1 MISTKGGIYLD
12 KFDIEKFPTSESA
25 KNMLHSI
32 SEDFYEKSYVMKWLL
47 QVMGLEWDEA
57 KRIIIEELPQQ
68 FFIETAT
75 WGLMFHEQKWQLPV
89 RQNLSYEERRR
100 LIYQRRDF
108 KAPMTPY
115 KMEIYL
121 KNVTGF
127 DVHVLDC
134 HDAGEYGFIPEHPN
148 IFKVIFIGEGTLDTK
163 AARELLNKIKQ
174 SHTVY
179 TIGEMVIVI
188 VDHKELEQIQLRRL
202 NLRTSFPFWKFNKD
216 NAAIQRLE
224 CGVKCGVIPVTNNI
238 TNMVSCAMRS
248 HHVIKE
254 EVKQSLI
261 CLSTSFH
268 DKTEE
273 IATSQTLR
281 TEVTFTES
289 IEASVTTMKNV
300 RYLDGSRLLDG
311 SKQLNSEIK
320 KEVL

>member
-1 MISTKGGIYLD
+1 MD

-68 FFIETAT
+68 LFIETAT

-89 RQNLSYEERRR
+89 KENLSYEERRR

-134 HDAGEYGFIPEHPN
+134 HDSGEYDFTPKHPN
-148 IFKVIFIGEGTLDTK
+148 IFKVIFVGDGTLDAK
-163 AARELLNKIKQ
+163 SVRKLLNKIKQ

-179 TIGEMVIVI
+179 TICEMVIVV
-188 VDHKELEQIQLRRL
+188 VDHKDLEQIQLHKL
-202 NLRTSFPFWKFNKD
+202 NLQTSFCD
-216 NAAIQRLE
+216 NV
-224 CGVKCGVIPVTNNI
+224 G
-238 TNMVSCAMRS
+238 
-248 HHVIKE
+248 
-254 EVKQSLI
+254 
-261 CLSTSFH
+261 
-268 DKTEE
+268 E
-273 IATSQTLR
+273 IAASQTLR
-281 TEVTFTES
+281 AEVNSFTES
-289 IEASVTTMKNV
+289 IEASVTTLKNAW
-300 RYLDGSRLLDG
+300 YFDGTFGFDG
-311 SKQLNSEIK
+311 EKQFNAEVK

>member
-1 MISTKGGIYLD
+1 MD
-12 KFDIEKFPTSESA
+12 KFDIEKFPTSDSA
-25 KNMLHSI
+25 KNMLNSI

-89 RQNLSYEERRR
+89 RQNLSHEERRR
-100 LIYQRRDF
+100 LIYQKRDF

-134 HDAGEYGFIPEHPN
+134 HDFGEYDFIPEHPN
-148 IFKVIFIGEGTLDTK
+148 IFKVIFVGGGTLDAK
-163 AARELLNKIKQ
+163 AARKLLNKIKQ

-179 TIGEMVIVI
+179 NICDMIVVIVN
-188 VDHKELEQIQLRRL
+188 HRNLEQIQLHRL
-202 NLRTSFPFWKFNKD
+202 NL
-216 NAAIQRLE
+216 Q
-224 CGVKCGVIPVTNNI
+224 
-238 TNMVSCAMRS
+238 
-248 HHVIKE
+248 
-254 EVKQSLI
+254 
-261 CLSTSFH
+261 TSFH
-268 DKTEE
+268 DSTGE
-273 IATSQTLR
+273 IVASQTLR
-281 TEVTFTES
+281 TEVNSFTES
-289 IEASVTTMKNV
+289 IEASVTTMKHV

-311 SKQLNSEIK
+311 SKQLNSEVK